1 MSMKRTLLPHP
12 SVFELVMTQ
21 QDVAQYILA
30 FIRAHMLNP
39 AVEMG
44 TWTPQFLLA

>member
-1 MSMKRTLLPHP
+1 MKPALLPHP

-21 QDVAQYILA
+21 RDIAQYFLA